1 MSPADPDLSAR
12 ASSAALGVGIDHGL
26 LADLRSRLRGRVLGP
41 ADAGYPAARRLH
53 NAAIDHRPAAIAQ
66 VAGPADVAA
75 ALAVAADRGLSVSVR
90 GGGHGVA
97 GQAMAGDLVV
107 DLSGQRRVTVDPA
120 ARTATAQGGVVWGE
134 LDAATQRRGLAVPG
148 GRVSTTG
155 IAGLTLGGGQGWL
168 SGRHGLSCDNLLA
181 VELVCADGRVLTVDD
196 RQPELWWALRGGGGN
211 FGVATCFTY
220 RLHPLE
226 RAAGLAAAWFG
237 RDLDAG
243 EAALR
248 PLRAFGPPLA
258 DSVAPLPYTALQA
271 MADPLNPPGRRHWWS
286 AAYLPALSEGLVA
299 ALSAAITAAPGRHAV
314 LGWCPWAGP
323 STGSRRTPPPSR
335 TATAAG
341 SCTSSPSGSTPPTT
355 RPTATGCGPPR
366 PRSAR
371 TPPPAPTSTPMR
383 RAPTPPGCGRPTARP
398 PMPGWPPS
406 RRSSTPPTPFA
417 TPPTSLR
424 RRRRHRCRSG
434 SKPFVGMVE
443 TSGTSEE
450 IDRCPRST
458 PR

>member
-1 MSPADPDLSAR
+1 MHHDTAGPTMLDRFGGELLDPSD
-12 ASSAALGVGIDHGL
+12 
-26 LADLRSRLRGRVLGP
+26 P
-41 ADAGYPAARRLH
+41 GYEQARRVF
-53 NAAIDHRPAAIAQ
+53 NGAVDRRPALIARCRR
-66 VAGPADVAA
+66 VDDVIA
-75 ALAVAADRGLSVSVR
+75 ALAYARDRQLPVAVR
-90 GGGHGVA
+90 AGGHGVA
-97 GQAMAGDLVV
+97 GHGVV
-107 DLSGQRRVTVDPA
+107 DGGLVLDLRPMRRVEVDPA
-120 ARTATAQGGVVWGE
+120 RRRARVEGGATWAE
-134 LDAATQRRGLAVPG
+134 LDRATQAHGLAVTG
-148 GRVSTTG
+148 GRNSTVG
-155 IAGLTLGGGQGWL
+155 VAGVTLGGGSGWL
-168 SGRHGLSCDNLLA
+168 ERSLGPSCDH
-181 VELVCADGRVLTVDD
+181 LVAAEVVSADGRLLSATEDEH
-196 RQPELWWALRGGGGN
+196 PELLWALRGGGGN
-211 FGVATCFTY
+211 FGVVTCFTY
-220 RLHPLE
+220 RLHPLGPLVLGGLLLHPLE

-371 TPPPAPTSTPMR
+371 TPPPAPTSTPTR

-434 SKPFVGMVE
+434 PEPFVGMVE